1 MSKRFSKEELHRLR
15 NEIPVALVIKDLL
28 EIPHKRVEGSFKFL
42 CPRCQE
48 FQTGINVRVNL
59 SRCFR
64 CKENFNTI
72 ELVMSEERLNFVS
85 AVKMLQSFSF

>member
-1 MSKRFSKEELHRLR
+1 MNKRFSKEELYKLR
-15 NEIPVALVIKDLL
+15 NEIPVSAVIKELL
-28 EIPHKRVEGSFKFL
+28 GIPHKRIEGSFKFL

-72 ELVMSEERLNFVS
+72 ELVMLEERLNFVS
-85 AVKMLQSFSF
+85 AVKVLQSFSF